1 MLPSRDL
8 PGSTREVFLLPALD
22 RPAATSSLRVDLH
35 LEQSCLGGERVLALL
50 RTRGYRLRRL
60 ELEAPSRCRLE
71 ITVQPDEVPL
81 LLARLERIP
90 GVRVEACP

>member
-1 MLPSRDL
+1 VLTLDP
-8 PGSTREVFLLPALD
+8 PAGTAPLY
-22 RPAATSSLRVDLH
+22 VDLN
-35 LEQSCLGGERVLALL
+35 LEQLCLGGERVLALL

-71 ITVQPDEVPL
+71 VTVQPAQAPL

-90 GVRVEACP
+90 GVRVVGRR

>member
-1 MLPSRDL
+1 
-8 PGSTREVFLLPALD
+8 VPALD
-22 RPAATSSLRVDLH
+22 PAAATSTVRVDLH

-50 RTRGYRLRRL
+50 RTRGHRLRRL

-71 ITVQPDEVPL
+71 VTVRPGEASL

-90 GVRVEACP
+90 GVRVEGRS